1 MSASSHY
8 LSRPGR
14 EEIRRLGNK
23 DIAAKIRWE
32 LKAWKQVPEAKHRVS
47 QLVVS
52 QDGTVHTPRSMERLT
67 E

>member
-14 EEIRRLGNK
+14 EEIRRRGNK
-23 DIAAKIRWE
+23 DIADKIRRE
-32 LKAWKQVPEAKHRVS
+32 LKAWGQVPGAKHRVS

-52 QDGTVHTPRSMERLT
+52 QDGSVHTPRSMESLT